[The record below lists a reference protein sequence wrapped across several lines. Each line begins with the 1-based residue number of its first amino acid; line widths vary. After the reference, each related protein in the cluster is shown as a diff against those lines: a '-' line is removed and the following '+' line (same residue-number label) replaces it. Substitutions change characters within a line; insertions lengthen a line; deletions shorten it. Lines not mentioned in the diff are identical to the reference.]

1 MNFILQP
8 IVLFIQIYIWIVI
21 IATILSML
29 QADPRQPLVELLHR
43 LTEPAFRFIR
53 QNMPFSVIGGL
64 DLSPLVLIVGLQL
77 ISSLLT
83 GNIFVAIVGII
94 SSIIY
99 SYIIL
104 IIISAILSFVQVDPY
119 NPIVQIINRLTDPPL
134 RFVRQKLP
142 FVVIG
147 GIDLSPI
154 VVIFA
159 LQLISGLLQKMT
171 LVLLAV

>member
-29 QADPRQPLVELLHR
+29 QADSRQPLVELLHR

-53 QNMPFSVIGGL
+53 QKMPFSVIGGL

>member
-8 IVLFIQIYIWIVI
+8 LLLVIQIYIWII
-21 IATILSML
+21 IISAILSLL
-29 QADPRQPLVELLHR
+29 QVNPRQPAVEIIRR
-43 LTEPAFRFIR
+43 LTEPVFSFVREKF
-53 QNMPFSVIGGL
+53 PFVVIGGI

-77 ISSLLT
+77 FSSLLT
-83 GNIFVAIVGII
+83 GNIFMAFIGIL

-104 IIISAILSFVQVDPY
+104 IIISIVLSYVNVDPY
-119 NPIVQIINRLTDPPL
+119 NPIVQVINRLTEPPL

-142 FVVIG
+142 FLVMG

-154 VVIFA
+154 VLIFG
-159 LQLISGLLQKMT
+159 LQAIIGLLGK
-171 LVLLAV
+171 VAIG

>member
-29 QADPRQPLVELLHR
+29 QVDPRQPLVELLNR
-43 LTEPAFRFIR
+43 VTEPVFHFIR
-53 QNMPFSVIGGL
+53 QRVPFSVIGGL
-64 DLSPLVLIVGLQL
+64 DLSPLVLIIGLQL

-83 GNIFVAIVGII
+83 GNIFIAIIGII

-104 IIISAILSFVQVDPY
+104 IIIAAILSFVQVNPY
-119 NPIVQIINRLTDPPL
+119 NPIVQIINRLTNPPL
-134 RFVRQKLP
+134 RFVREKLP

-147 GIDLSPI
+147 GIDLSPV

-159 LQLISGLLQKMT
+159 LQIISGLLQKMT
-171 LVLLAV
+171 LALLAL

>member
-8 IVLFIQIYIWIVI
+8 IVLFIQIYIWIII

-53 QNMPFSVIGGL
+53 QKMPFSVVGGL

-94 SSIIY
+94 SSLIY

-104 IIISAILSFVQVDPY
+104 IIISAILSFVQVNPY

-134 RFVRQKLP
+134 MFVRQKLP

-159 LQLISGLLQKMT
+159 LQLISALLQKIT
-171 LVLLAV
+171 FALLAV